1 MCRLRAKMR
10 RKKKFG
16 PFLDLCVSSLRR
28 GHANLLCIVPILSDV
43 SEGTSCLLRVVY
55 KCCHFTVSLRCG
67 TRALNPSKV
76 KTGAMARPKLL
87 LIHLLILVGFLW
99 RVVNSLQMPFFFL
112 NDETDGFKPPPPK
125 TQKKIYIYNIISGK

>member
-1 MCRLRAKMR
+1 MR

-67 TRALNPSKV
+67 TRALTPSKV
-76 KTGAMARPKLL
+76 KTGAMARPKLTHPPSHPCGL
-87 LIHLLILVGFLW
+87 SLESSEFTTNAFL
-99 RVVNSLQMPFFFL
+99 FF
-112 NDETDGFKPPPPK
+112 K
-125 TQKKIYIYNIISGK
+125 